1 MKKQIQESKNVK
13 PIKPIQ
19 NRGKSMQLPIVT
31 AVAFN
36 QTEQAYASSSFT
48 CFKVSQLS

>member
-1 MKKQIQESKNVK
+1 MQESKNVK

-19 NRGKSMQLPIVT
+19 NHGKSMQLPVVR
-31 AVAFN
+31 AVAF
-36 QTEQAYASSSFT
+36 QPIMEQAYASSSFT